1 MSSDNAIYASAEVAT
16 QQREEPGEHVRSW
29 AGLIDDPQTLAVL
42 NRADSL
48 LDVPVEQTQLG
59 REIIAMAATET
70 IDESVRAGNVSQMKQ
85 ATGLTNQSEK
95 KERFFVEV
103 GERLT
108 HEGAVGLVF
117 GSPGSGKTSLVLDTA
132 QVWRAITGGK
142 VIANV
147 NWEGADA
154 QFYSDEEMLE
164 TMASYQ
170 GPVLAILDEV
180 AQELSGFG
188 TGSKKAEAF
197 SDSLLFIR
205 KRQEEHG
212 EHAKRGSVLS
222 VAHTRTKT
230 AKEIR
235 RVASFAVEKPDKTRP
250 HIARILESEG
260 GKDEWQ
266 ELNTYQGI
274 TDTAETYDEYQASE
288 FHVSEEYDDDDGSEE
303 GHKGDEWH
311 EKAERALRLH
321 LVEGWT
327 QERAGKAVGYSE
339 GWVANR
345 AKEHRNNELELS
357 LESDES
363 EGRKADV

>member
-1 MSSDNAIYASAEVAT
+1 
-16 QQREEPGEHVRSW
+16 
-29 AGLIDDPQTLAVL
+29 
-42 NRADSL
+42 
-48 LDVPVEQTQLG
+48 
-59 REIIAMAATET
+59 
-70 IDESVRAGNVSQMKQ
+70 MKA

-95 KERFFVEV
+95 KERFFVEI

-132 QVWRAITGGK
+132 TVWRAITGGK

-147 NWEGADA
+147 DWEGADA
-154 QFYSDEEMLE
+154 QFDSDEEMLE

-170 GPVLAILDEV
+170 GPVLAILDEI

-212 EHAKRGSVLS
+212 EYAKRGSVLS

-235 RVASFAVEKPDKTRP
+235 RVASFAVEKPSKARP
-250 HIARILESEG
+250 DRVRILESEG
-260 GKDEWQ
+260 GKDEWS
-266 ELNTYQGI
+266 ELETYQGI
-274 TDTAETYDEYQASE
+274 TDTAENFDEYQASE
-288 FHVSEEYDDDDGSEE
+288 FAVSENYDQSDEDKQEE
-303 GHKGDEWH
+303 NDNQQ
-311 EKAERALRLH
+311 AIQRAVDLH
-321 LVEGWT
+321 LNEGWT
-327 QERAGKAVGYSE
+327 QKEAGKAVGYSS
-339 GWVANR
+339 GWVSDKVQKYR
-345 AKEHRNNELELS
+345 EGELDLN
-357 LESDES
+357 LESE
-363 EGRKADV
+363 EK

>member
-1 MSSDNAIYASAEVAT
+1 MSDNTAYAAAEAAST
-16 QQREEPGEHVRSW
+16 LRDDPDEHVRAW
-29 AGLIDDPQTLAVL
+29 AQLIDDPHVLGVL
-42 NRADSL
+42 NRADSV
-48 LDVPVEQTQLG
+48 LDVPVEETPAG

-70 IDESVRAGNVSQMKQ
+70 IDEATRKGNVSQMK
-85 ATGLTNQSEK
+85 ALTGLTNQSEQ

-103 GERLT
+103 ADRLSY
-108 HEGAVGLVF
+108 EGAVGLVF

-147 NWEGADA
+147 NWGGADA

-164 TMASYQ
+164 AMASYQ

-205 KRQEEHG
+205 KRQEKHG
-212 EHAKRGSVLS
+212 EYAKRGSVLS

-235 RVASFAVEKPDKTRP
+235 RVASFAVEKPDKTSP

-266 ELNTYQGI
+266 ELSTYQGI
-274 TDTAETYDEYQASE
+274 TDTAETYDEYQASD
-288 FHVSEEYDDDDGSEE
+288 FSVSEEY
-303 GHKGDEWH
+303 GDESDDQQTSDGTTDV
-311 EKAERALRLH
+311 ETALRLYFGEAD
-321 LVEGWT
+321 LT
-327 QERAGKAVGYSE
+327 GKEAADAVDRSDTWFYNKKADFEDGE
-339 GWVANR
+339 LDL
-345 AKEHRNNELELS
+345 ELELA
-357 LESDES
+357 ETEV
-363 EGRKADV
+363 GQ

>member
-1 MSSDNAIYASAEVAT
+1 MSNNNAYAAAELAT
-16 QQREEPGEHVRSW
+16 ALRDDPGEHVRNW
-29 AGLIDDPQTLAVL
+29 AGLVDDRDTLALLNHLDTVL
-42 NRADSL
+42 P
-48 LDVPVEQTQLG
+48 VPVEETQVG
-59 REIIAMAATET
+59 REIIANAATET
-70 IDESVRAGNVSQMKQ
+70 IDESVRAGNVSQMKA

-95 KERFFVEV
+95 KERFFVEIAD
-103 GERLT
+103 RLT

-117 GSPGSGKTSLVLDTA
+117 GSPGSGKTSIVLDTA
-132 QVWRAITGGK
+132 QVWRAVTGGH

-147 NWEGADA
+147 DWEGADA
-154 QFYSDEEMLE
+154 QFSSDQEMLE
-164 TMASYQ
+164 LMASYQ
-170 GPVLAILDEV
+170 GPVLAILDEI

-212 EHAKRGSVLS
+212 EYAKRGSVLS

-250 HIARILESEG
+250 DKARILESEG

-288 FHVSEEYDDDDGSEE
+288 FAVSADYDDD
-303 GHKGDEWH
+303 GDSDSAESA
-311 EKAERALRLH
+311 EKRQAIQTALSLH
-321 LVEGWT
+321 LEQGMT
-327 QERAGKAVGYSE
+327 QQQAGKAVGYSS
-339 GWVANR
+339 GWVSD
-345 AKEHRNNELELS
+345 KVQKYRNGELNVNVEIEENE
-357 LESDES
+357 
-363 EGRKADV
+363 